1 MEVIMSV
8 AEVQPHLTPEE
19 YLALERKAI
28 TKSEY
33 LNDHIYAMAGASREH
48 NLITGN
54 VFGELRSQLRDQPC
68 EAYVNDMRLKI
79 SPTGL
84 YTYPDVAVVCDEPR
98 FEDTHFDTLLNPV
111 VLVEVLSPSTEA
123 YDRGEKFAHYRRLEC
138 LQEYILVAQDC
149 VRVEHYLRQ
158 GEQWL
163 LTELSNPDDVLHLV
177 SIDCEL
183 SLREIYAK
191 VKFSASE
198 EPQEV

>member
-1 MEVIMSV
+1 MS
-8 AEVQPHLTPEE
+8 AIAVQPRLTPEE

-33 LNDHIYAMAGASREH
+33 LNGHIYAMAGASREH

-54 VFGELRSQLRDQPC
+54 IFGELRSQLRERPC

-84 YTYPDVAVVCDEPR
+84 YTYPDVAVVCGEPR
-98 FEDTHFDTLLNPV
+98 FEDIDLDTLLNPI

-123 YDRGEKFAHYRRLEC
+123 YDRGEKFAHYRRLES
-138 LQEYILVAQDC
+138 LQEYILAAQDC

-163 LTELSNPDDVLHLV
+163 LTELSNLDDVLHLV
-177 SIDCEL
+177 STSCDL
-183 SLREIYAK
+183 FLHEIYTG
-191 VKFSASE
+191 VEFPASE
-198 EPQEV
+198 ESQET